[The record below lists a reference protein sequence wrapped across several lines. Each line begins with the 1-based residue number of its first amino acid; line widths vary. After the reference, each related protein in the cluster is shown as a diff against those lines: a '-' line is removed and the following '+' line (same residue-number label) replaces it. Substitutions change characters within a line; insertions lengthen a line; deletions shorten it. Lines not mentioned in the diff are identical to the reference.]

1 MFITKYIHLLRSYIS
16 VMSSSNGQSQ
26 RKKEGRELQYQYKKW
41 SFLQQ
46 YSGYMLQI
54 VSISMSL
61 TSGSLFK
68 RIMDGPLTGLA
79 PLPRPRR
86 SLIIDMALLSN
97 KSWLG
102 WISSDFFKRSMDTPA
117 RFCNTKKIDIN
128 ASLLSHFSKSR
139 IYVRKIEFQVLGVL
153 SFRVFKFSCFQVFV
167 FSSFRFF

>member
-97 KSWLG
+97 KSLLG

-117 RFCNTKKIDIN
+117 LFCNSKITDTKFRKKMNYIN
-128 ASLLSHFSKSR
+128 QSEV
-139 IYVRKIEFQVLGVL
+139 YVPEKVALIKIELIGIANM
-153 SFRVFKFSCFQVFV
+153 
-167 FSSFRFF
+167 

>member
-97 KSWLG
+97 KSLLG

-117 RFCNTKKIDIN
+117 LFCNTKFRKKDSI
-128 ASLLSHFSKSR
+128 SLRCMCQKRSH
-139 IYVRKIEFQVLGVL
+139 
-153 SFRVFKFSCFQVFV
+153 
-167 FSSFRFF
+167 

>member
-97 KSWLG
+97 RSLLG

-117 RFCNTKKIDIN
+117 LFCNSKIAI
-128 ASLLSHFSKSR
+128 FGQFEV
-139 IYVRKIEFQVLGVL
+139 YVPEKVALIKIALIGIANM
-153 SFRVFKFSCFQVFV
+153 
-167 FSSFRFF
+167 

>member
-97 KSWLG
+97 KSLLG

-117 RFCNTKKIDIN
+117 LFCNSKIAIFDQFARNKVI
-128 ASLLSHFSKSR
+128 L
-139 IYVRKIEFQVLGVL
+139 IKIALIGIANM
-153 SFRVFKFSCFQVFV
+153 
-167 FSSFRFF
+167 